1 MDSITPQR
9 LSSLSTST
17 LTLVLE
23 LTRSQQF
30 SLTPSA
36 SLVPKINR
44 NLSTFRDGINI
55 LQQQRQRN
63 QQEVSEEVLT
73 GLRKQYSRLTDLVQ
87 GYEGISVLP
96 LEKLETLVDIGDD
109 EEQEDM

>member
-55 LQQQRQRN
+55 LQQQKQQN
-63 QQEVSEEVLT
+63 QTEVSEEVLT
-73 GLRKQYSRLTDLVQ
+73 GLRKQYTRLTDLVQ
-87 GYEGISVLP
+87 GYEGIQVLP
-96 LEKLETLVDIGDD
+96 LVKLETLIQVDDD
-109 EEQEDM
+109 EQEDM

>member
-30 SLTPSA
+30 SLAPSA

-55 LQQQRQRN
+55 LQQQKQQN
-63 QQEVSEEVLT
+63 QTEVSEEVLS

-87 GYEGISVLP
+87 GYEGIQVLP
-96 LEKLETLVDIGDD
+96 LVKLETLIQVDDD
-109 EEQEDM
+109 EQEDM